1 MASSR
6 TEVLSTIAEVFGQYS
21 PSVSSP
27 PGQTPAAALSAPV
40 MADASDSRRRA
51 GLIGSDAEQ
60 VADVWGAARRELK
73 SKERDLAAAQA
84 RQLAEASLAR
94 SANSAA
100 LRDTVGWQLDEE
112 RDRGRFLELQLAEL
126 VAQHEH
132 LKAQYGDTL
141 TKLSEALQV
150 RAPARASE
158 GSHCIVWGGCFAGL
172 HTLWPRT
179 SGAYRRPGTCQRSLG
194 VAPLSRLPGHR
205 LSAARWTSRA
215 ARLQCPLAC

>member
-1 MASSR
+1 M
-6 TEVLSTIAEVFGQYS
+6 TDLG
-21 PSVSSP
+21 
-27 PGQTPAAALSAPV
+27 
-40 MADASDSRRRA
+40 DSRRRA

-100 LRDTVGWQLDEE
+100 LRDTVGRQLDEE

-150 RAPARASE
+150 RGDAIMDCTRCGPTLQQPACAQGISSGDVACGSCQDFSPAGCECPPLPAPFAGHAPSTAAPAF
-158 GSHCIVWGGCFAGL
+158 HL
-172 HTLWPRT
+172 PDPT
-179 SGAYRRPGTCQRSLG
+179 SP
-194 VAPLSRLPGHR
+194 P
-205 LSAARWTSRA
+205 
-215 ARLQCPLAC
+215 

>member
-1 MASSR
+1 MA
-6 TEVLSTIAEVFGQYS
+6 EG
-21 PSVSSP
+21 
-27 PGQTPAAALSAPV
+27 G
-40 MADASDSRRRA
+40 DSRRRA
-51 GLIGSDAEQ
+51 GLVGSDAAQ

-100 LRDTVGWQLDEE
+100 LRDTVGRQLDEE

-150 RAPARASE
+150 
-158 GSHCIVWGGCFAGL
+158 CGCVGVSMAAL
-172 HTLWPRT
+172 HMLWLHR
-179 SGAYRRPGTCQRSLG
+179 SGACVRPQTLPAGQRLRTRAL
-194 VAPLSRLPGHR
+194 APDR
-205 LSAARWTSRA
+205 SAARL
-215 ARLQCPLAC
+215 LQRG